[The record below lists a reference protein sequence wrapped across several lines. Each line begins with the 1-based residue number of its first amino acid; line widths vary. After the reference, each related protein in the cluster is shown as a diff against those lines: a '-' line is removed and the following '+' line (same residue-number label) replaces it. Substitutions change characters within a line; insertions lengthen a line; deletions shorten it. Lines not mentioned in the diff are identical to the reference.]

1 MEPFIAQRVLEAFK
15 MTESVGLNMGEMT
28 QKINARMTQKENRN
42 LAQGLY
48 TSPKVSNKLSFH
60 YQISVE
66 FELLGTKTWMH
77 KTYF

>member
-1 MEPFIAQRVLEAFK
+1 
-15 MTESVGLNMGEMT
+15 
-28 QKINARMTQKENRN
+28 MTQKEKNRN

-77 KTYF
+77 KIYFW

>member
-1 MEPFIAQRVLEAFK
+1 
-15 MTESVGLNMGEMT
+15 
-28 QKINARMTQKENRN
+28 MTQKEKNRN

-66 FELLGTKTWMH
+66 FELLGTKHGCIKHTFDNSR
-77 KTYF
+77 KSFCRETK